1 MSILRVP
8 ASAGVET
15 TQRFRFGTNRVAESI
30 VVALGRDRDVGHHL
44 AAIAA
49 IASHCWRRFANVP
62 SRFGSVIAILFTMG
76 MEEAV
81 APGERGEDRAFEA
94 WPAC

>member
-49 IASHCWRRFANVP
+49 MASM
-62 SRFGSVIAILFTMG
+62 L
-76 MEEAV
+76 
-81 APGERGEDRAFEA
+81 DR
-94 WPAC
+94 WYGRQPASA